1 MTSRH
6 RKHRQH
12 IEPAVSASPSSSTAP
27 SVPGSASAAFFR
39 RLLSPEAAAPL
50 LVLLFGTYLSVLYFG
65 HQAVP
70 NSDFPAFVQ
79 TARDIL
85 NFRLPASFKRLPGL
99 GILQIALS
107 IFLKGPHPVLTAG
120 LLLNALLYPLCGWLF
135 YLIAR
140 RFLGRMAFWAALLAL
155 VNPEVLLWLVH
166 PIAEIPLL
174 FFFLLT
180 FWLLL
185 LPSRWAYAAAFGAAF
200 IRYEGAVLILLV
212 LLSDILRQSSL
223 RQQLLSTAMAFSAAL
238 PTALWVLGQF
248 LTRHSGSGDYLSS
261 YTEAAESGSMVFG
274 RFAQIL
280 RQITIQPF
288 FQTPYPPLRSVV
300 ILCTVLFWAGLVTA
314 VLFILWKKHTELVP
328 ILVFTAVYFLLH
340 SARTGT
346 RPRYAAPI
354 AWLVL
359 LLWLFG
365 FRRLWLLFKENIPI
379 PKPAVIISQS
389 LLFLI
394 GIIAALALVEPL
406 AQIQKFSPR
415 SASVPWVALLFSVLF
430 GTIGIASTKAR
441 LAGWTAAVLGITSWA
456 LFANQSEIIRK
467 LGNGDFDREFKDL
480 AVWYQQNAS
489 PDQKMVTTMPHLL
502 IQFLEGM
509 NTNFVHTQN
518 IDGDTPEKFLED
530 CLKKNIAYLAWD
542 SRLGF
547 AYSNSY
553 YKKYRLDRIDHLG
566 AHIRDGKIIMPPEK
580 NGPFHL
586 VGTIRN
592 PSYPKRFI
600 LIYRLNPDSN

>member
-1 MTSRH
+1 MASRR
-6 RKHRQH
+6 RKHRRH
-12 IEPAVSASPSSSTAP
+12 IEPTTTAP
-27 SVPGSASAAFFR
+27 PSASASVPADLR
-39 RLLSPEAAAPL
+39 NRLLSPDTAAPWL
-50 LVLLFGTYLSVLYFG
+50 ILLFGAYLSILYFG
-65 HQAVP
+65 YQAVP

-85 NFRLPASFKRLPGL
+85 HFRLPASFKRLPGL
-99 GILQIALS
+99 GILQISLS
-107 IFLKGPHPVLTAG
+107 FFLKSPHPVLTAG

-140 RFLGRMAFWAALLAL
+140 RFLGHAAFWAALLAL
-155 VNPEVLLWLVH
+155 VNPEVLTWLVH

-180 FWLLL
+180 FRLLL
-185 LPSRWAYAAAFGAAF
+185 LPSRWAYAAAFGAAL
-200 IRYEGAVLILLV
+200 IRYEGIVLIFFV
-212 LLSDILRQSSL
+212 WLSDILRQSSL
-223 RQQLLSTAMAFSAAL
+223 RQRLLSTAMAFFAVL

-248 LTRHSGSGDYLSS
+248 LTRPSGSGDYLSS

-314 VLFILWKKHTELVP
+314 VLFILWKKHTELLP
-328 ILVFTAVYFLLH
+328 ILAFTAVYFLLH

-365 FRRLWLLFKENIPI
+365 FRRLWLLFKEAADV
-379 PKPAVIISQS
+379 PKPAVVILQS

-394 GIIAALALVEPL
+394 GITAALALVEPL

-415 SASVPWVALLFSVLF
+415 SASVPWVAFAVSVLF
-430 GTIGIASTKAR
+430 GTIEIATTK
-441 LAGWTAAVLGITSWA
+441 
-456 LFANQSEIIRK
+456 
-467 LGNGDFDREFKDL
+467 
-480 AVWYQQNAS
+480 
-489 PDQKMVTTMPHLL
+489 
-502 IQFLEGM
+502 
-509 NTNFVHTQN
+509 
-518 IDGDTPEKFLED
+518 
-530 CLKKNIAYLAWD
+530 
-542 SRLGF
+542 
-547 AYSNSY
+547 
-553 YKKYRLDRIDHLG
+553 
-566 AHIRDGKIIMPPEK
+566 
-580 NGPFHL
+580 
-586 VGTIRN
+586 
-592 PSYPKRFI
+592 
-600 LIYRLNPDSN
+600 